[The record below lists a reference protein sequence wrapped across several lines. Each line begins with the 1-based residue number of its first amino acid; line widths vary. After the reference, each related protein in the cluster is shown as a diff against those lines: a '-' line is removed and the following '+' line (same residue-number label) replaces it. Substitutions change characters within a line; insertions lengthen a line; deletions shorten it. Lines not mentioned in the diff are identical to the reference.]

1 MYLKVCAGTF
11 SRGPRWPG
19 RAGQLSRAFDA
30 GSDTHTHTHT
40 PEAPKRSAAGATLS
54 SGGVHAVSP
63 VVEEVDT
70 DEDDDVCFV
79 ARRRLAR
86 F

>member
-1 MYLKVCAGTF
+1 MVLAAFQAGLQEHAIIAEQRLLELCAPL
-11 SRGPRWPG
+11 SASSEGPAG

-30 GSDTHTHTHT
+30 
-40 PEAPKRSAAGATLS
+40 
-54 SGGVHAVSP
+54 GVHAVSP

>member
-1 MYLKVCAGTF
+1 MQVRF
-11 SRGPRWPG
+11 
-19 RAGQLSRAFDA
+19 RAVLVGQDA
-30 GSDTHTHTHT
+30 LANCHEPLTQAVTHTHTHT